1 MTTFSWQDGLALL
14 SSSVNGNC
22 HGERVV
28 EKIKTADVSCEFGSE
43 VAVPRRKFFVQG
55 GLYAMGAL
63 TAATLVQPAIALA
76 KTALTSNTDDIAIL
90 NAALALEFQAIAA
103 YQLGAESNLLQKPV
117 LDLALKFQGHHKAHA
132 DALAITI
139 ETIGGTAV
147 ATKTLAQ
154 YAFPVD
160 QLKSQ
165 ADVIMFAAGLEK
177 GAASTYLHALSSFH
191 NKRLIKGAGSILG
204 DETMHWAILQNAL
217 GLDPVPVAFID

>member
-1 MTTFSWQDGLALL
+1 VRKINSTD
-14 SSSVNGNC
+14 SSS
-22 HGERVV
+22 
-28 EKIKTADVSCEFGSE
+28 DVRFD
-43 VAVPRRKFFVQG
+43 VASSRRNFFVQG

-76 KTALTSNTDDIAIL
+76 KTVSTSTADDIAIL

-139 ETIGGTAV
+139 ESLGGVAA
-147 ATKTLAQ
+147 ATKTFTQ
-154 YAFPVD
+154 YAFPLD
-160 QLKSQ
+160 QLKAQ
-165 ADVIMFAAGLEK
+165 ADVINFAAGLEK
-177 GAASTYLHALSSFH
+177 GAASTYLHSLSSFH
-191 NKRLIKGAGSILG
+191 NKHLIRGAGSILG

-217 GLDPVPVAFID
+217 GLDPVPVAFIV

>member
-1 MTTFSWQDGLALL
+1 
-14 SSSVNGNC
+14 
-22 HGERVV
+22 V
-28 EKIKTADVSCEFGSE
+28 EKINNADGFSEDGFDVTAS
-43 VAVPRRKFFVQG
+43 RRKFIVQG

-63 TAATLVQPAIALA
+63 AAAALLHPAIAVA
-76 KTALTSNTDDIAIL
+76 KTVSTSTADDIAIL

-147 ATKTLAQ
+147 AAKTLAQ
-154 YAFPVD
+154 YAFPTD

-165 ADVIMFAAGLEK
+165 ADVITFAAGLEK

-217 GLDPVPVAFID
+217 GLDPVPVAFIE